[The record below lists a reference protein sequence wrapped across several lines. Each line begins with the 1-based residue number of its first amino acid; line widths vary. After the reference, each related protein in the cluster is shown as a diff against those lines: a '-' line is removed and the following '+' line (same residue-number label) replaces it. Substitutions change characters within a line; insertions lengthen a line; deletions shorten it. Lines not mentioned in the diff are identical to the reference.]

1 MKQPLVSVIVVSY
14 NHAPYVRE
22 AILSVVDQ
30 SYPNLE
36 VIVVDDASEDDSAL
50 LINQLEAEG
59 HSFRKILNAKNQGYC
74 KAFNDGFKQ
83 SNGEFIIDLSAD
95 DVLLPN
101 RVERGVSALVDSNY
115 GVDFC
120 DVYYIDE
127 SSKVLGSHFKR
138 DSKNVLKERVPSG
151 RIFKD
156 LLKRYFI
163 CAPGMMMSRKV
174 LSHLGGY
181 DEELYYEDFDFWV
194 RSSHRFDYHFTNE
207 ILVKKRVVSSSM
219 SKDQYLPKC
228 RMIPS
233 TVKVCKK
240 AYALCSTDDEFKAL
254 SKRVGYE
261 MRQAILSN
269 NLAEAKELYAL
280 LTSLESKSAVSAFWN
295 LVLKNEWD
303 LSFMSRFIRKA
314 R

>member
-1 MKQPLVSVIVVSY
+1 MSQPLVSVIVVSY
-14 NHAPYVRE
+14 NHAPYLRE

-36 VIVVDDASEDDSAL
+36 VIVVDDASEDDSAR
-50 LINQLEAEG
+50 LINELEAEG
-59 HSFRKILNAKNQGYC
+59 HTFNKLFHDKNQGYC
-74 KAFNDGFKQ
+74 KAFNSGFKE
-83 SNGEFIIDLSAD
+83 SKGAFVIDLSAD

-138 DSKNVLKERVPSG
+138 DSNNVLIEQVPSG
-151 RIFKD
+151 RVFKD
-156 LLKRYFI
+156 VLERYFI
-163 CAPGMMMSRKV
+163 CAPGMMMSREV
-174 LSHLGGY
+174 LDHLGGY

-194 RSSHRFDYHFTNE
+194 RSSHSFDYHFTNE

-219 SKDQYLPKC
+219 SKDQYLPKS

-233 TVKVCKK
+233 TLKVCKK
-240 AYALCSTDDEFKAL
+240 AYALCETDDEFKAL
-254 SKRVGYE
+254 SKRVSYE

-269 NLAEAKELYAL
+269 NLAEAKELHAL
-280 LTSLESKSAVSAFWN
+280 LISLGNKSPLKAIWK